1 MLLQLLG
8 SGIFVGC
15 AAFTFYYAKKSRYQH
30 DKQGNFFKNEV
41 LIGVTFILTAILYPF
56 FFIDT
61 GISPATEETM
71 YLLTLLV
78 FTGEIGLFGINI
90 LMEREKCL
98 RNPQLLV
105 DRDYER
111 IKTEYRSTSHYN
123 VKKDFKRKML
133 HLLAV
138 IVIVMAFEMS
148 RILETFNALPFG
160 MTSIAFYKWLTIT
173 IGLAFVIMFVIG
185 DGVRLTKNAY
195 LPPWAVKWFTSSLK
209 EEELVTFIA
218 SAPLVLGFVPFIFA
232 PYQLF
237 ISVALITSL
246 GDAAASLVGK
256 TFGKHH
262 LSPTNKKTF
271 EGLFAGAFATFTIV
285 TLAMGLYPSI
295 TLTTLFSM
303 AAVAASLFIVV
314 DVTTHKLSDNI
325 INSLACGSGMV
336 LIFLFMI

>member
-1 MLLQLLG
+1 MLLKLLG

-30 DKQGNFFKNEV
+30 DKKGNFFKNEV

-56 FFIDT
+56 FFINT
-61 GISPATEETM
+61 GISPETEEMM

-78 FTGEIGLFGINI
+78 WVAEIAIFGTNI
-90 LMEREKCL
+90 FMERAKCV

-138 IVIVMAFEMS
+138 IVIVISFEMG
-148 RILETFNALPFG
+148 RILGTFNALPFG
-160 MTSIAFYKWLTIT
+160 MTAIAFYKWLAIT
-173 IGLAFVIMFVIG
+173 VGLAFVIMFVIG
-185 DGVRLTKNAY
+185 DGVRLLHNAW
-195 LPPWAVKWFTSSLK
+195 LPPWAIKWFTSSLK

-237 ISVALITSL
+237 LSVALITSL

-262 LSPTNKKTF
+262 LSATSKKTF

-285 TLAMGLYPSI
+285 TLAMGTYPS
-295 TLTTLFSM
+295 LTFTTIFSM
-303 AAVAASLFIVV
+303 AAVAASLFMMV
-314 DVTTHKLSDNI
+314 DVLTHKLSDNI
-325 INSLACGSGMV
+325 INSLACGAGMV
-336 LIFLFMI
+336 LIFLFV